1 MHRSLLKML
10 KLTKFIASSEI
21 AELIDTWFMRK
32 RYGMAT
38 GRAASRNAFALSC
51 RVVPRP
57 RRAHLLSGRYLL
69 KVLKLVTLSF
79 FILHINS
86 CIFTYIGEKTSRVT
100 LSTR

>member
-32 RYGMAT
+32 RYRVAT
-38 GRAASRNAFALSC
+38 GRAAMGRAATGRATLLRC
-51 RVVPRP
+51 RVESVPRP
-57 RRAHLLSGRYLL
+57 HLLSLLRGRYLL

-86 CIFTYIGEKTSRVT
+86 CIFTYIGEKPS
-100 LSTR
+100 

>member
-1 MHRSLLKML
+1 M
-10 KLTKFIASSEI
+10 
-21 AELIDTWFMRK
+21 
-32 RYGMAT
+32 
-38 GRAASRNAFALSC
+38 
-51 RVVPRP
+51 
-57 RRAHLLSGRYLL
+57 SGRYLL